1 MKARLARKLTRTP
14 IDKLA
19 PHWKKYVWDKNIC
32 KTDRRIDEA
41 IRMARRMKDMEL
53 TGETKSKE

>member
-1 MKARLARKLTRTP
+1 MRARLAKKLTHTP

-19 PHWKKYVWDKNIC
+19 PHWKKYVWDKSID

-41 IRMARRMKDMEL
+41 IRMARKLEEGRP
-53 TGETKSKE
+53 

>member
-1 MKARLARKLTRTP
+1 MKARLARKLTTHTP

-19 PHWKKYVWDKNIC
+19 PHWKKQVWDKSLG

-41 IRMARRMKDMEL
+41 LRMMRRME
-53 TGETKSKE
+53 GRP